1 LSMRFAEIREGDAS
15 GDIAEIYQQLRLALR
30 LPMVNLI
37 YRHFATIPG
46 GLQFVWSR
54 LRAPLNDG
62 SLDGARQRLA
72 HRPEIVDALSLD
84 NPRLLRSVRMTGRND
99 VLAIVEFYNSGNLT
113 NLIGLTAI
121 GMLLERAAPADG
133 PLGLPAPELDD
144 VPVMPVPP
152 LPKMDD
158 LPADTAVLVR
168 SLAARHSGAAS
179 GITPSLYLHL
189 GYWPDLLAVID
200 ESLAPAF
207 ADGSVARAAETTRRL
222 AEREAANLLPS
233 MRFGPPAPDDVASAL
248 RAPISLFTGSVIP
261 EMVPIGLALSRALRA
276 HPALPEADG

>member
-1 LSMRFAEIREGDAS
+1 MRFAEIREADAS

-54 LRAPLNDG
+54 LRAPLSDR
-62 SLDGARQRLA
+62 SLDRARQRLA
-72 HRPEIVDALSLD
+72 QRPEIINALSLD
-84 NPRLLRSVRMTGRND
+84 SPRLSRSVRKTDRKDM
-99 VLAIVEFYNSGNLT
+99 LAIVEFYNSGNLT

-121 GMLLERAAPADG
+121 GMLLERAVPATG
-133 PLGLPAPELDD
+133 PLPSPATALDD
-144 VPVMPVPP
+144 VPVMTIPP
-152 LPKMDD
+152 LPKIDA
-158 LPADTAVLVR
+158 LPAAAGVLVR

-189 GYWPDLLAVID
+189 SYWPDFLAAID
-200 ESLAPAF
+200 ERLAPAF

-222 AEREAANLLPS
+222 AQDEAAKLLPA
-233 MRFGPPAPDDVASAL
+233 MRSGPPPPDDVAGAL

-276 HPALPEADG
+276 HPALPEADD

>member
-1 LSMRFAEIREGDAS
+1 MPFAEIREGDAS

-54 LRAPLNDG
+54 LRAPLSDR
-62 SLDGARQRLA
+62 SLDRARQRLA
-72 HRPEIVDALSLD
+72 QRPEIINALSLD
-84 NPRLLRSVRMTGRND
+84 SPRLSRSVHKTGRKD
-99 VLAIVEFYNSGNLT
+99 MLAIVEFYNSGNLT

-121 GMLLERAAPADG
+121 GMLLEQAVPPDG
-133 PLGLPAPELDD
+133 PLPLSAPGLDD
-144 VPVMPVPP
+144 APVIPVPP

-158 LPADTAVLVR
+158 LPADTVVLVR

-189 GYWPDLLAVID
+189 GYWPDFLAAID
-200 ESLAPAF
+200 DGLAPAF

-222 AEREAANLLPS
+222 AESEAADLLPS
-233 MRFGPPAPDDVASAL
+233 MKLGPPPPDDVAGAL
-248 RAPISLFTGSVIP
+248 RAPISLFTGLVIP
-261 EMVPIGLALSRALRA
+261 EMVPIGLALTRALRA